1 MQPTPEASTGQPA
14 EESTPASA
22 ASATKSKTRV
32 AGGALRVPS
41 VATKTTKA
49 SQAWVAPAAP
59 AAPVDAPPPVGSA
72 PPAAKPAPT
81 KPVAPTLSTASVARA
96 GTKPATTEEM
106 QLLKAARELAADKTK
121 RDQLSARLDKVLAD
135 TGSKLPKRSTEQL
148 TVPKEFNLHASAR
161 AASNSRENSTTSEE
175 ASPHKPVAEA
185 VKDFTKTPKR
195 FRSKG
200 VTEQPS
206 PPSAP
211 RSLTLT
217 SARSFTLLS
226 DQRAGTRPATKSTA
240 EREEEFMQSM
250 KAFKAR
256 PVSQKVMNSVGDL
269 GVPRVKRA
277 EPTLPVEFNLSEA
290 RLKRFGGRAKSTRDD
305 DAASDAGSTQSEPT
319 YSFKARPLNRK
330 IMEGAASG
338 LKQATPRKTT
348 RPVSPKLSTTARM
361 RPEVPAEPEPTFAAF
376 KARPM
381 PDHSAS
387 PVRSP
392 RKVVARPVTSPK
404 PFSLTSVARHELYEE
419 GRERALEESRQ
430 AEQASRNFK
439 ARPMPVSEAWKPA
452 VEPKHTTAEPF
463 ELKGESRS
471 EVHKA
476 EWEQKAGAQHTLEPT
491 STIPCRSPSWHIGPL
506 TLSHLTATRWALGF
520 HRQLREQEAAATK
533 ERAFKARPPTVLEK
547 APFEVGAPLLSL
559 RAMSR
564 KTPRNAKPRPGTA
577 LGALPS

>member
-1 MQPTPEASTGQPA
+1 
-14 EESTPASA
+14 
-22 ASATKSKTRV
+22 
-32 AGGALRVPS
+32 
-41 VATKTTKA
+41 
-49 SQAWVAPAAP
+49 
-59 AAPVDAPPPVGSA
+59 
-72 PPAAKPAPT
+72 
-81 KPVAPTLSTASVARA
+81 
-96 GTKPATTEEM
+96 
-106 QLLKAARELAADKTK
+106 
-121 RDQLSARLDKVLAD
+121 
-135 TGSKLPKRSTEQL
+135 
-148 TVPKEFNLHASAR
+148 
-161 AASNSRENSTTSEE
+161 
-175 ASPHKPVAEA
+175 
-185 VKDFTKTPKR
+185 
-195 FRSKG
+195 
-200 VTEQPS
+200 
-206 PPSAP
+206 
-211 RSLTLT
+211 
-217 SARSFTLLS
+217 
-226 DQRAGTRPATKSTA
+226 
-240 EREEEFMQSM
+240 
-250 KAFKAR
+250 
-256 PVSQKVMNSVGDL
+256 VGDL

-476 EWEQKAGAQHTLEPT
+476 EWEQK
-491 STIPCRSPSWHIGPL
+491 
-506 TLSHLTATRWALGF
+506 
-520 HRQLREQEAAATK
+520 LREQEAAATK

-547 APFEVGAPLLSL
+547 APFEPRKSTKPLTDIVDANFKHTVQREERRKAFQADLAQKRAAKEAEVQAKAAAKAAAADAELAKLRKSMEFKARPVKKGAPMVITKATARPLTQPASPAFATRDRPRLAAAA
-559 RAMSR
+559 AMR
-564 KTPRNAKPRPGTA
+564 
-577 LGALPS
+577 GAA